1 MAWLPS
7 RSLEE
12 QTPIWFPDRRAI
24 YQAARLPFLKNKQLS
39 CAIENFVSFYI
50 RRLIFGA
57 GLST

>member
-24 YQAARLPFLKNKQLS
+24 YQAARLPFSKNKQLS
-39 CAIENFVSFYI
+39 
-50 RRLIFGA
+50 
-57 GLST
+57 